1 MQGRID
7 LPDLPSFYHDKIE
20 FEGKN
25 FIPFPP
31 GASFLLLPFLM
42 VSKTIT
48 QQQVSI
54 IIGSFSVVL
63 MYLLLQKF
71 TKKLNAILLTLF
83 FGFGTSFFWSA
94 VVGTT
99 WFFAHVSAVF
109 FLLLSLL
116 LHFSK
121 KDFLSGIFFA
131 LSALTRL
138 PLLVAGLFYLFQLFK
153 EQKRFIYFL
162 IGSFVFIPIM
172 LSYNF
177 LRFGNFFEMG
187 YKIVYNQYNNSGI
200 KVSISDNFG
209 YFSYKN
215 IPLHIY
221 SFFAMPPNIEIADGI
236 VKSIKPSPFGMG
248 IIFTSPLLL
257 LIFWP
262 NFKKGIELNAAVTAL
277 FCALPSFFHYAQ
289 GWVQFGYRFILD
301 FIVFLMIIL
310 SIRFK
315 ASILN
320 IFLISISVII
330 NFWGVL
336 WAIELGW

>member
-1 MQGRID
+1 MQGRVD

-25 FIPFPP
+25 FVPFPP
-31 GASFLLLPFLM
+31 GASFLLIPFLII
-42 VSKTIT
+42 SKLIT

-54 IIGSFSVVL
+54 IIGSFSIVL
-63 MYLLLQKF
+63 MYFLLQKF
-71 TKKLNAILLTLF
+71 TSRLNAILLTLF
-83 FGFGTSFFWSA
+83 FGFGTSFFWTA

-99 WFFAHVSAVF
+99 WFFAHVTAIF
-109 FLLLSLL
+109 FILISIL

-131 LSALTRL
+131 LAALTRL
-138 PLLVAGLFYLFQLFK
+138 PLIIAGLFYLFQLFK
-153 EQKRFIYFL
+153 ERRRFVYFL
-162 IGSFVFIPIM
+162 FGSFIFIPIM
-172 LSYNF
+172 LTYNF
-177 LRFGNFFEMG
+177 LRFGNVLEMG
-187 YKIVYNQYNNSGI
+187 YKIVYNQYDNSGI

-215 IPLHIY
+215 IPLHLY
-221 SFFAMPPNIEIADGI
+221 SFFAMPPNIEISDGI
-236 VKSIKPSPFGMG
+236 IKNIKPSPFGMG

-257 LIFWP
+257 LVFWP
-262 NFKKGIELNAAVTAL
+262 KFKRDIELNSAITAL

-310 SIRFK
+310 AVRFK
-315 ASILN
+315 ATKLN
-320 IFLISISVII
+320 IFLIVISIII